1 MSTMAVSPE
10 LALVDPATRAH
21 ALEALP
27 ALEPFDFL
35 RRDEPRRH
43 PALDDFGFLGDY
55 GDDETFRR
63 APNIVV
69 AAALYAAGAIVRTVV
84 FEAAVFAAVALIVL
98 LVNVIA
104 LTA

>member
-1 MSTMAVSPE
+1 MAVSPE
-10 LALVDPATRAH
+10 LALVDPATRAR

-55 GDDETFRR
+55 DDEETFKR
-63 APNIVV
+63 APNLVV
-69 AAALYAAGAIVRTVV
+69 AAAAYAAGAIARTVA
-84 FEAAVFAAVALIVL
+84 FEAAVFAAVALVVL
-98 LVNVIA
+98 VLNLIA
-104 LTA
+104 LSA